1 MSRKILKLIVHLNL
15 VSFATRRIKVF
26 LFQPLTDLV
35 QREAVI
41 TNDEHVGIIPVPG
54 TCELAESVL

>member
-15 VSFATRRIKVF
+15 VSLATRRIKVF

-41 TNDEHVGIIPVPG
+41 TDDEHVRIIPVPG
-54 TCELAESVL
+54 TCKLAESVL